1 MPLKPPALSPRMRA
15 RVAAVALL
23 AALAHPA
30 CGILKKPDMSRT
42 LEIAR
47 LRKPRHPLVFI
58 PGFLGSKLRDP
69 RTGRVLWGNM
79 SNILTH
85 DHRERLACPLGP
97 DDTGSQEDLD
107 AFALYE
113 SLWGVEYYR
122 KALRILKEAGGYQ
135 LGDIAHPAPGDNA
148 FVFVYDWRKDIV
160 ETTGR
165 FAQALER
172 LQASLG
178 GSDVT
183 FDIVAH
189 SQGGLIAR
197 YYALYGGKDVLQK
210 EDPLPDGAGAALL
223 NKVILVG
230 TPNQG
235 TLEAMKILHL
245 GLKKGFMP
253 MDPSVTFTMPALY
266 QMLPPPTMVRFSN
279 LDGSP
284 LRLDLYDPDT
294 WQREKLSVFS
304 PASQEEIARGI
315 RLRGGGSEDLLE
327 RNAEYRDFLQRQLD
341 RARRFQ
347 SALTAPAPGGK
358 GPAFYAFGSDC
369 VPTLKSAVA
378 IKEKGER
385 KIYFDQ
391 GPYRRDP
398 VGDRMGKILYGAGDG
413 TVLMESLLALPEIL
427 DGEETAPPPAALAL
441 SSAFFV
447 CDSHGLLT
455 NNPIFQNN
463 LLYLL
468 LYEQDAAGPA
478 PPPMAGD
485 RWRPERPLR
494 DAR

>member
-1 MPLKPPALSPRMRA
+1 MLSSRLRGCA
-15 RVAAVALL
+15 TAFLLL
-23 AALAHPA
+23 ASLAQPA

-42 LEIAR
+42 MEIAR
-47 LRKPRHPLVFI
+47 LRKPRHPLIFI

-85 DHRERLACPLGP
+85 DHCDRLACPLGP
-97 DDTGSQEDLD
+97 AVPGGQDDLE

-122 KALRILKEAGGYQ
+122 KTLRILKQAGGYQ
-135 LGDIAHPAPGDNA
+135 LGDISNPAPGDNA
-148 FVFVYDWRKDIV
+148 FVFVYDWRKDIA

-178 GSDVT
+178 GSGVT

-197 YYALYGGKDVLQK
+197 YYALYGGRDVLDR
-210 EDPLPDGAGAALL
+210 EEPLPDGAGAARL

-245 GLKKGFMP
+245 GLKKGFTP

-266 QMLPPPTMVRFSN
+266 QMLPPPAAVHFSS
-279 LDGSP
+279 LDGTP
-284 LRLDLYDPDT
+284 VHMDLYDPDL
-294 WQREKLSVFS
+294 WQRQKLSVFS
-304 PASQEEIARGI
+304 PASQEVIARKI
-315 RLRGGGSEDLLE
+315 HLQGGGANALKE
-327 RNAEYRDFLQRQLD
+327 RNGEYRDFLQRQLV
-341 RARRFQ
+341 RARHFQ
-347 SALTAPAPGGK
+347 SALEAPPLGGK

-369 VPTLKSAVA
+369 VPTLKSAVT
-378 IKEKGER
+378 IEEKGETR
-385 KIYFDQ
+385 IYFDQ
-391 GPYRRDP
+391 GRYRRDP
-398 VGDRMGKILYGAGDG
+398 VGERIDKILYGAGDG

-427 DGEETAPPPAALAL
+427 DGEDPAGAQGPLAL

-447 CDSHGLLT
+447 CDTHGLLT

-468 LYEQDAAGPA
+468 LYEQDAAGPPA
-478 PPPMAGD
+478 PAMALDGWPVRVKGD
-485 RWRPERPLR
+485 R
-494 DAR
+494 

>member
-1 MPLKPPALSPRMRA
+1 
-15 RVAAVALL
+15 
-23 AALAHPA
+23 
-30 CGILKKPDMSRT
+30 MSRT

-47 LRKPRHPLVFI
+47 LRKPRHPLIFI
-58 PGFLGSKLRDP
+58 PGFLGSKLRDQ

-85 DHRERLACPLGP
+85 DHCDRLACPLNPG
-97 DDTGSQEDLD
+97 DSGSQDDLE

-122 KALRILKEAGGYQ
+122 KTLRILKEAGGYR
-135 LGDIAHPAPGDNA
+135 LGDIANPAPGDNA
-148 FVFVYDWRKDIV
+148 FVFVYDWRKDIA

-165 FAQALER
+165 FAQTLER
-172 LQASLG
+172 LQTSLG
-178 GSDVT
+178 GSRVT

-197 YYALYGGKDVLQK
+197 YYALYGGKDVLQQ
-210 EDPLPDGAGAALL
+210 EDPLPDGAGAARL

-266 QMLPPPTMVRFSN
+266 QMLPPPAAVHFSS
-279 LDGSP
+279 LDGTP
-284 LRLDLYDPDT
+284 VHMDLYDPDL
-294 WQREKLSVFS
+294 WQRQKLSVFS
-304 PASQEEIARGI
+304 PTSQDEIARKI
-315 RLRGGGSEDLLE
+315 RLQGGGADSLLE
-327 RNAEYRDFLQRQLD
+327 RNDEYRDFLQRQLA

-347 SALTAPAPGGK
+347 TALEAPAPAGK
-358 GPAFYAFGSDC
+358 VPVFYAFGSDC
-369 VPTLKSAVA
+369 VPTLKTAVA
-378 IKEKGER
+378 IEEKGET

-391 GPYRRDP
+391 GRYRRDP
-398 VGDRMGKILYGAGDG
+398 VGERIDKLLYGAGDG

-427 DGEETAPPPAALAL
+427 EGEDPAGVRGPLAL

-468 LYEQDAAGPA
+468 LYEQDAAAPPA
-478 PPPMAGD
+478 PALALDGSPGY
-485 RWRPERPLR
+485 LK

>member
-1 MPLKPPALSPRMRA
+1 
-15 RVAAVALL
+15 
-23 AALAHPA
+23 
-30 CGILKKPDMSRT
+30 MSRT

-47 LRKPRHPLVFI
+47 QGKPRHPLVFI
-58 PGFLGSKLRDP
+58 PGFLGSKLRNP
-69 RTGRVLWGNM
+69 RTGQVLWGNM

-85 DHRERLACPLGP
+85 NHRDRLACSLDPV
-97 DDTGSQEDLD
+97 DTGGQEELE

-122 KALRILKEAGGYQ
+122 KTLHILKQAGGYQ

-148 FVFVYDWRKDIV
+148 FVFVYDWRKDIA
-160 ETTGR
+160 ETTGL
-165 FAQALER
+165 FAQAMER
-172 LQASLG
+172 LQDSL

-197 YYALYGGKDVLQK
+197 YYALYGGRDVLDDEGGQ
-210 EDPLPDGAGAALL
+210 PVPDGAGAARL

-266 QMLPPPTMVRFSN
+266 QMLPPPASVRFAS
-279 LDGSP
+279 LDGTP
-284 LRLDLYDPDT
+284 VQMDLYDPDT
-294 WQREKLSVFS
+294 WQREKFSVFS
-304 PASQEEIARGI
+304 PATQDEIARKI
-315 RLRGGGSEDLLE
+315 RLRGGGPAEIME
-327 RNAEYRDFLQRQLD
+327 RNAEYRNFLQRQLA

-347 SALTAPAPGGK
+347 SAVAARPAGK
-358 GPAFYAFGSDC
+358 APAFYAFGSDC

-378 IKEKGER
+378 IEEKGER

-391 GPYRRDP
+391 GRYRRDP
-398 VGDRMGKILYGAGDG
+398 VGDRMDKILYGAGDG

-427 DGEETAPPPAALAL
+427 EGEEPAGPPGSLAL

-468 LYEQDAAGPA
+468 LYERGDAGL
-478 PPPMAGD
+478 PPPAMALDDWQTGQ
-485 RWRPERPLR
+485 RVK